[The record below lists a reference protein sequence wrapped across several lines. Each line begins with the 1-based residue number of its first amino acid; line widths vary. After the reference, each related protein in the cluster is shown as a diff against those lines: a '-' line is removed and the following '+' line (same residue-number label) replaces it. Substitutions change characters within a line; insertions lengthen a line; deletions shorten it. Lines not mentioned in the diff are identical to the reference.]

1 MGRGMRKHP
10 LSVAILFAASLFAI
24 SALILGS
31 AAARVSTAK
40 NSGTSSTVVKIEA
53 GKVRGVVSGGL
64 EIFKGVPY
72 AAPPVGNLRWR
83 PPQPVKRWKG
93 VRAAT
98 DLAPDCMQRP
108 YRSDAA
114 PLRTTPSED
123 CLYLN
128 VWAPRKHSGKL
139 PVMVWIYGGGMVNGG
154 SSPAAYDGSHLAD
167 KGVVFVS
174 FNYRLGRFGFFAF
187 PALQKENGRAGNYA
201 LMDQIAALQW
211 VRHNIAAFGGNPDEV
226 TVFGQSAGGRSVNV
240 LVTSPAAKGL
250 FSRAII
256 ESASRSNQF
265 APVQLDQ
272 VGPNGTPS
280 AMQRGIN
287 FAHAMAID
295 GTDEK
300 ALAALRALPAQK
312 VVSRINIASM
322 ARQSDTFPG
331 LILDGTILPRM
342 PEDTYEHCM
351 QNPVSVMVGG
361 NSADL
366 GSSSAKTMDALFA
379 PFGTDEAAARKAFDG
394 DSTATFATVARRV
407 GMVKVMLEPARFI
420 AQRVAACG
428 QASYVY
434 RFSYVAT
441 PLRGRLSGAPHSSEI
456 PFVFETLPASSWGN
470 LGKGLTQADFKM
482 SEQVSAYWVNFA
494 EMGDPNAGPQVL
506 YEPRPPGDRMVLPYW
521 PKYTTSGD
529 GLMNF
534 TMNHGPQ
541 GGPDPWAAQL
551 DAVAKIQQ

>member
-1 MGRGMRKHP
+1 MGRGMRKRL
-10 LSVAILFAASLFAI
+10 LSLTILFAAL
-24 SALILGS
+24 ALILASGGAGIS
-31 AAARVSTAK
+31 AANDSKEPSR
-40 NSGTSSTVVKIEA
+40 VVKIEA

-64 EIFKGVPY
+64 EIFKGIPY
-72 AAPPVGNLRWR
+72 AAPPVGNLRWS

-187 PALQKENGRAGNYA
+187 PALLKENGRAGNYA
-201 LMDQIAALQW
+201 LMDQIAALEW
-211 VRHNIAAFGGNPDEV
+211 VRRNIAAFGGNPEEV

-256 ESASRSNQF
+256 ESASRTSQF
-265 APVQLDQ
+265 APVPLDQ
-272 VGPNGTPS
+272 PGPNGTPS
-280 AMQRGIN
+280 ATQRGIN
-287 FAHAMAID
+287 FAQAMGID
-295 GTDEK
+295 GTDAK

-322 ARQSDTFPG
+322 SRQSDTFSG

-342 PEDTYEHCM
+342 PEDAYAHCL
-351 QNPVSVMVGG
+351 QNTASVMVGG
-361 NSADL
+361 NSADI
-366 GSSSAKTMDALFA
+366 GSSAAKTMDALFA
-379 PFGTDEAAARKAFDG
+379 PFGSDEAEARKAFDS
-394 DSTATFATVARRV
+394 DAAAKFAAVAQRV
-407 GMVKVMLEPARFI
+407 GMVEAMIEPARFI

-428 QASYVY
+428 EASYVY

-441 PLRGRLSGAPHSSEI
+441 PLRVRLSGAPHSSEI
-456 PFVFETLPASSWGN
+456 PFVFETLQQSSWGN
-470 LGKGLTQADFKM
+470 LGKALAPGDFKT
-482 SEQVSAYWVNFA
+482 SEQMNAYWVNFA
-494 EMGDPNAGPQVL
+494 KTGDPNGDITPTRNSGAPGTPERL
-506 YEPRPPGDRMVLPYW
+506 PHWPR
-521 PKYTTSGD
+521 YTTNGD

>member
-1 MGRGMRKHP
+1 MRKRHFP
-10 LSVAILFAASLFAI
+10 SAILFAASL
-24 SALILGS
+24 LVLGG
-31 AAARVSTAK
+31 AAASKSAAK
-40 NSGTSSTVVKIEA
+40 NSGASSTVVKTEA
-53 GKVRGVVSGGL
+53 GKVRGVVTGGL
-64 EIFKGVPY
+64 EIFKGIPY

-83 PPQPVKRWKG
+83 PPQPAKRWRG
-93 VRAAT
+93 VRAAA
-98 DLAPDCMQRP
+98 DFAPDCMQRP
-108 YRSDAA
+108 YKSDAA

-187 PALQKENGRAGNYA
+187 PELLKENGRAGNYA
-201 LMDQIAALQW
+201 LMDQIAALKW
-211 VRHNIAAFGGNPDEV
+211 VQRNIATFGGNPDEV
-226 TVFGQSAGGRSVNV
+226 TVFGQSAGARSVNV

-250 FSRAII
+250 FARAII
-256 ESASRSNQF
+256 ESASRSKQF
-265 APVQLDQ
+265 APTPLDQ
-272 VGPNGTPS
+272 PGPNGTPS

-287 FAHAMAID
+287 FAHAMGIN
-295 GTDEK
+295 GTDAK

-312 VVSRINIASM
+312 IVSRINIASM
-322 ARQSDTFPG
+322 SRQSDTFSG
-331 LILDGTILPRM
+331 LILDGTILPRA
-342 PEDTYEHCM
+342 PHDAYGDCM
-351 QNPVSVMVGG
+351 QNPVTVMVGG
-361 NSADL
+361 TSADI

-379 PFGTDEAAARKAFDG
+379 PFGADEAAARRAFDG
-394 DSTATFATVARRV
+394 DSTKTFVGLAQHV
-407 GMVKVMLEPARFI
+407 GMVEMMIEPARFV

-434 RFSYVAT
+434 RFSYVAM
-441 PLRGRLSGAPHSSEI
+441 PLRAKFAGAPHSSEI
-456 PFVFETLPASSWGN
+456 PYVFETLPESSWGN
-470 LGKGLTQADFKM
+470 LGKGLTAADLKM
-482 SEQVSAYWVNFA
+482 SEQMNAYWVNFA
-494 EMGDPNAGPQVL
+494 KTGDPNGDGLPQ
-506 YEPRPPGDRMVLPYW
+506 W

-551 DAVAKIQQ
+551 DAVEKIEK